1 MTRLYRFTHNNVE
14 LVSDDSS
21 NATLEINTGVINM
34 SNLVMFSA
42 VLFMNEFRKMGMAD
56 TDVSKTCN
64 MSEWRRRIYAGTGN
78 SQEEDEDVDIMD
90 LPAKHTSQ
98 AGVIYAATTQ
108 EPEEDKES
116 FSAFLLAY
124 HKPSMSKTMSA
135 SRTSQVTSEPSQE
148 AQALVS
154 SSGVTHIWLCGSDPA
169 RRRHR
174 YMTKCLQQLEQDVRA
189 WRASGQ
195 GSGIMTVHTIP
206 AAFPG
211 MVQFLLKNG
220 FQGGDMVVGG
230 ESGKVLYW
238 KEV

>member
-14 LVSDDSS
+14 LVSDDS
-21 NATLEINTGVINM
+21 NATQEINIGAITL

-78 SQEEDEDVDIMD
+78 SQEEDDDVDIMD

-98 AGVIYAATTQ
+98 AGVIYATTTQ
-108 EPEEDKES
+108 EPDEGKES
-116 FSAFLLAY
+116 FTAFLLAY
-124 HKPSMSKTMSA
+124 HKPGMSKTISA
-135 SRTSQVTSEPSQE
+135 SRNAQTTSEPSQE
-148 AQALVS
+148 AQALIAS
-154 SSGVTHIWLCGSDPA
+154 LGVTHIWLCGSDPA

-174 YMTKCLQQLEQDVRA
+174 YMTKCLEQLEQDVRA

-211 MVQFLLKNG
+211 MVQFLLKNA

-230 ESGKVLYW
+230 ENGKVLYW

>member
-14 LVSDDSS
+14 LVSDD
-21 NATLEINTGVINM
+21 NNNTTKEINGAINL

-116 FSAFLLAY
+116 FTAFLLAY
-124 HKPSMSKTMSA
+124 HKPGMSKTISA
-135 SRTSQVTSEPSQE
+135 SRTTQTTSEPTPE
-148 AQALVS
+148 AQALIA

-174 YMTKCLQQLEQDVRA
+174 YMTKCLEQLEQDVRT
-189 WRASGQ
+189 WRVSGQ

-230 ESGKVLYW
+230 ENGKVLYW

>member
-14 LVSDDSS
+14 LVSDDTDAA
-21 NATLEINTGVINM
+21 NQEVNTGAINIP
-34 SNLVMFSA
+34 NLVMFSA
-42 VLFMNEFRKMGMAD
+42 VLFMTEFRKMGMGD

-64 MSEWRRRIYAGTGN
+64 MSDWRRRMYAGTGN
-78 SQEEDEDVDIMD
+78 SQEVDEDIDIMD
-90 LPAKHTSQ
+90 LPAKHSSQ

-108 EPEEDKES
+108 EPEDKES
-116 FSAFLLAY
+116 FTAFLFAY
-124 HKPSMSKTMSA
+124 HKPGMSKTMPA
-135 SRTSQVTSEPSQE
+135 SRTAQTASELTRE
-148 AQALVS
+148 AQALVP
-154 SSGVTHIWLCGSDPA
+154 SSGVTHIWLCGSDPVH
-169 RRRHR
+169 RRNR
-174 YMTKCLQQLEQDVRA
+174 YMSKCLEQLEQDVRA
-189 WRASGQ
+189 WKASGQ

-220 FQGGDMVVGG
+220 FQGGDLVVGG